1 MDASAVHGPKLLDG
15 ADFAQWMRGHAR
27 QHGFE
32 LDSAQQQALVH
43 FQRLYDDLVARAKP
57 RPLLRYFMRKHHPVR
72 GIYLWGRAGRGK
84 SFLMDSFFS
93 CALPVRKERVH
104 FHRFMQQ
111 IHHELVRR
119 QGEPDPLLAIAREIA
134 RHTRLICLD
143 EFHVADIAD
152 AMVLGR
158 LLEALFDY
166 GTVLVTTSNQPP
178 NDLYRNGL
186 QRSRFL
192 TAIALIERNLED
204 VLVDDGTDYRLRI
217 LENAGVYHVGGTDLS
232 LERAFISIARHVSNG
247 RGAIEISGR
256 PLTARSHAQGIAWF
270 DFEMLCGGPRGK
282 PDYIELARRY
292 HTVVV
297 SSIPRFTP
305 TEADQLQRFIWMIDE
320 FYDRRVKLIASAA
333 AAPQELCRDAGSSE
347 FERTV
352 SRLIEMQSR
361 DYLGQPHLA

>member
-1 MDASAVHGPKLLDG
+1 MDEPAVHGPQLRDG
-15 ADFAQWMRGHAR
+15 ADFARWMRGHAR

-57 RPLLRYFMRKHHPVR
+57 RPLLRHFMRKHHPVR

-84 SFLMDSFFS
+84 SFLMESFFS
-93 CALPVRKERVH
+93 CALPVRKERIH
-104 FHRFMQQ
+104 FHRFMQHV
-111 IHHELVRR
+111 HHELVRR
-119 QGEPDPLLAIAREIA
+119 QGEPDPLLAIARETA
-134 RHTRLICLD
+134 RHTRMICLD

-158 LLEALFDY
+158 LLEALFDH
-166 GTVLVTTSNQPP
+166 GTVLVMTSNQPP
-178 NDLYRNGL
+178 RELYRDGL
-186 QRSRFL
+186 QRAHFL
-192 TAIALIERNLED
+192 PAIELIERNLEV
-204 VLVDDGTDYRLRI
+204 VLVDDGTDYRLRA
-217 LENAGVYHVGGTDLS
+217 LENAGVYHVGGADLS
-232 LERAFISIARHVSNG
+232 LERAFIGIARHASNG
-247 RGAIEISGR
+247 GGVIEIAGR
-256 PLTARSHAQGIAWF
+256 PLEARSHAQGIAWF
-270 DFEMLCGGPRGK
+270 DFTMLCGGPRGK

-297 SSIPRFTP
+297 SNIPRFTP
-305 TEADQLQRFIWMIDE
+305 GEADQLQRFVWMIDE

-333 AAPQELCRDAGSSE
+333 APPQELCLDAGGGE

-352 SRLIEMQSR
+352 SRLVEMQSR